1 MFKIAICDDN
11 KYDIKEMLKM
21 LKILWAEG
29 VRYEVTCYYNGPAL
43 VKDFE
48 QGARYHVLIL
58 DMVMKPLNGIETA
71 QQIRKYDVSMPILI
85 VTSTREYA
93 LDGYLVNAWRYL
105 TKPLDESNFLNE
117 IRLLLDYA
125 RKADENY
132 FFIDNDKGIVKL
144 KLDDILYFDSDL
156 HVITVHT
163 LNQAYSFRGVLS
175 TVEEEY
181 GKYGFYRVHRSFLV
195 NLKHVQKISKLTL
208 TLVNGQECPIGK
220 SRAAGLHE
228 ALMEYI
234 LRNR

>member
-29 VRYEVTCYYNGPAL
+29 VRYEVTW
-43 VKDFE
+43 
-48 QGARYHVLIL
+48 YHVLIL

-181 GKYGFYRVHRSFLV
+181 GKYGFYRVHRSLV